1 MLPLSLDFPFL
12 IVPSSFS
19 YVLDVIMVVRLM
31 LQVWLYIGVFTIW
44 LFALSNNV
52 DNYMRFVM
60 CEV

>member
-1 MLPLSLDFPFL
+1 MLPLSLDCPFL

-19 YVLDVIMVVRLM
+19 YVFDVIMVVRLM

-52 DNYMRFVM
+52 DDYMRFVM
-60 CEV
+60 CDV

>member
-1 MLPLSLDFPFL
+1 MLPLSLDIPFL

-19 YVLDVIMVVRLM
+19 YVFDVIMVVRLM

-52 DNYMRFVM
+52 DDYMRFVM
-60 CEV
+60 CDV

>member
-60 CEV
+60 YEV